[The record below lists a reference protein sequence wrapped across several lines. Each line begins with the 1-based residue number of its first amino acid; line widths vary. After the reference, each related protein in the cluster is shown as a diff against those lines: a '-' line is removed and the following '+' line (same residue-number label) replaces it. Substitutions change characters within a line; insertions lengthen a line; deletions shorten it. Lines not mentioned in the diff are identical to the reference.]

1 MLLSTNRL
9 FENALV
15 TLGGCGNS
23 EHVITLNVF
32 LVLFYYNYD
41 LLIYALVNLY
51 YIIYRHVLCF
61 HSVVFYEL
69 YLHRNFLTRGIRAKQ
84 GILILLYASTKLNFG
99 FCELWFS
106 VNLGFDSSR
115 VEIFT
120 KKISF
125 NVISA
130 SKSFFRNYRSNIQ
143 DITIAF
149 GPYAYA

>member
-1 MLLSTNRL
+1 MLLSTNRF
-9 FENALV
+9 FENALA

-23 EHVITLNVF
+23 GHVITLNVF
-32 LVLFYYNYD
+32 LVPFYYNYD

-69 YLHRNFLTRGIRAKQ
+69 YLHGNFLTRGIRAKQ

-106 VNLGFDSSR
+106 VNLGVLIRLGLKYSKRKYRLMWFQLLNLSL
-115 VEIFT
+115 EIIGAIY
-120 KKISF
+120 KIL
-125 NVISA
+125 
-130 SKSFFRNYRSNIQ
+130 
-143 DITIAF
+143 
-149 GPYAYA
+149 P